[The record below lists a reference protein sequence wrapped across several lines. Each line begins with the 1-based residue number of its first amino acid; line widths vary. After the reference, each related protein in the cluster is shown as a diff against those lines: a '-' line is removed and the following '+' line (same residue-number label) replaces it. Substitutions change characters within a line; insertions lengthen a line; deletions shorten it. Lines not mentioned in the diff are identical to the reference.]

1 MYQIKFNKNP
11 HIFDGYK
18 STCLD
23 ALKQIIIESNQ
34 SAYIIDTSTAEIVFE
49 HNTEF

>member
-1 MYQIKFNKNP
+1 MYQIKFTKNP
-11 HIFDGYK
+11 SIFDGYE
-18 STCLD
+18 STRLD

-34 SAYIIDTSTAEIVFE
+34 SEYIIDTSTAEIVFE